1 MWKPFEYNYNDKRR
15 CEILGLAYPP
25 KRYGLGRIAE
35 FKRANKDQLEALLEE
50 NFLYPLDRQNEAPT
64 AQEIYE
70 FIEKYPEV
78 TAHGYI
84 VSPDRHDYRVT
95 IEGIEYHG
103 RVSDKMRKDYKSIF
117 RHADDFV
124 CDSDYLYCWFD

>member
-1 MWKPFEYNYNDKRR
+1 MYKPFEYKYDDKRR
-15 CEILGLAYPP
+15 CELLGLAYPP
-25 KRYGLGRIAE
+25 RYGLGGIAE
-35 FKRANKDQLEALLEE
+35 FRDLKREQFEALLEE

-70 FIEKYPEV
+70 FVEQYPEV
-78 TAHGYI
+78 TVHGYI
-84 VSPDRHDYRVT
+84 IAPNRSDYRVT

-103 RVSDKMRKDYKSIF
+103 NVSDKMRKDYTSMF